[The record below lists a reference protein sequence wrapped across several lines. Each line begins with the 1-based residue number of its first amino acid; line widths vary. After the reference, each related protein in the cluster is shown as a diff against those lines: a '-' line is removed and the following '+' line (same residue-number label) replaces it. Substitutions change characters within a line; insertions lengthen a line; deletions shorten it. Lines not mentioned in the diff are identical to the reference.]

1 MADVLGFWFPLPHE
15 ASGHSLPDLLPYSLP
30 DLLPYSLPDS
40 PDLTYSSI
48 DIARNFCGARGWSQ
62 CSTTFPPRMFRS
74 FGTP

>member
-1 MADVLGFWFPLPHE
+1 
-15 ASGHSLPDLLPYSLP
+15 LLPYSLP
-30 DLLPYSLPDS
+30 ES